1 MKNLLFLLSLIQC
14 VIFAPS
20 SLLAWECEVT
30 LDAPKTIKIDQEVT
44 LTADGTPT
52 GGSYS
57 WSRTPKLT
65 PHGETAELI
74 GHKPAYSEYIQVIAY
89 YRSPK
94 GKKCKDTKW
103 IWVCA
108 CTVTNLSGPGTAK
121 IDQKVTLSAEAEPTG
136 GAYTWTIESGTGTL
150 TPDDSSAEFIGD
162 KAGPVEIK
170 VSYVPPDGGEPCTK
184 YHTIEVGGE
193 CEVTLTMNV
202 SSRPICRP
210 VTVHAE
216 GKPTGGNYSW
226 EAGNGISG
234 SGKNATYNSTTPGT
248 DTIIVKYTSPDGTP
262 CDTSESIER
271 HQDK

>member
-1 MKNLLFLLSLIQC
+1 MKNLLFLLSLLQC
-14 VIFAPS
+14 IIFTPA

-65 PHGETAELI
+65 PNGETAVLI
-74 GHKPAYSEYIQVIAY
+74 GHIPDYSEYIQVIAY

-94 GKKCKDTKW
+94 GKKRKDTRW

-108 CTVTNLSGPGTAK
+108 CTVTSLSGPDTAE

-136 GAYTWTIESGTGTL
+136 GTYTWTIESGTGTL
-150 TPDDSSAEFIGD
+150 TSDDSSAEFTGD
-162 KAGPVEIK
+162 KAGIVEIK

-184 YHTIEVGGE
+184 YHTIEVVGE
-193 CEVTLTMNV
+193 CEVTLTADFYQ
-202 SSRPICRP
+202 RPTCKD
-210 VTVHAE
+210 VNFSAE
-216 GKPTGGNYSW
+216 VKPTGGSCSW
-226 EAGNGISG
+226 KSNE
-234 SGKNATYNSTTPGT
+234 
-248 DTIIVKYTSPDGTP
+248 
-262 CDTSESIER
+262 
-271 HQDK
+271 